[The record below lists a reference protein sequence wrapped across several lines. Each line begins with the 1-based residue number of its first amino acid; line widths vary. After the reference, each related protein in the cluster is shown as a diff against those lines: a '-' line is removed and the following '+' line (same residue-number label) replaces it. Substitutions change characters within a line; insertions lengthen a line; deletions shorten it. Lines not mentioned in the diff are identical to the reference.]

1 MVILNTPLQVQN
13 SSERV
18 ILRTPIRGEF
28 FLLGKIG
35 MLEVVIT
42 ITLFAL
48 ANQAKASST

>member
-1 MVILNTPLQVQN
+1 MI
-13 SSERV
+13 SGS
-18 ILRTPIRGEF
+18 PIRGEL

-35 MLEVVIT
+35 MLEVVIA

>member
-13 SSERV
+13 SSERM
-18 ILRTPIRGEF
+18 ILSTPIRGEL

-35 MLEVVIT
+35 MLEVVIA